1 MRCFFRCV
9 IYKKTRGESE
19 KLNAG
24 GYVWGANGDVCAT
37 RKTFGDGDDDDVQR
51 ATFENA
57 RNNVCLNYIRE
68 FRTQVRADQL

>member
-1 MRCFFRCV
+1 M
-9 IYKKTRGESE
+9 
-19 KLNAG
+19 
-24 GYVWGANGDVCAT
+24 WGANEDVCAT

-68 FRTQVRADQL
+68 FRTQVYAGGRPAVPDLKVGGSTGWLELS

>member
-1 MRCFFRCV
+1 MCYIQENSRRKWKV
-9 IYKKTRGESE
+9 ERGR
-19 KLNAG
+19 LRG
-24 GYVWGANGDVCAT
+24 GANGDVCAT